1 MRASL
6 PLALLAVTTAL
17 ALAGCSSGGG
27 DDDSSTTPP
36 LTVGSGSSSA
46 ANGGGSSNTQ
56 ASTSTA
62 PPDYNVEMYDSRYDP
77 VSLVVPNYQKVV
89 FTNLG
94 QLTHTVTI
102 VRQGD
107 SAGTT
112 YRDQPVQYGAT
123 VDFNFP
129 NDGTYTVYCRYHGT
143 ETSGMHMT
151 ITV

>member
-1 MRASL
+1 MRTL
-6 PLALLAVTTAL
+6 VAVACLMTL
-17 ALAGCSSGGG
+17 FLAGCADDTPDEDDGDDGGVTVQPGTSSSGGG
-27 DDDSSTTPP
+27 T
-36 LTVGSGSSSA
+36 SSA
-46 ANGGGSSNTQ
+46 SPTSQ
-56 ASTSTA
+56 APA
-62 PPDYNVEMYDSRYDP
+62 DYNVELYDSRYDP
-77 VSLVVPNYQKVV
+77 LTLAVPNYQKVV
-89 FTNLG
+89 FENKG
-94 QLTHTVTI
+94 ALTHTVTI

-112 YRDQPVQYGAT
+112 YRDQPVQTGAT